1 MPRIDGP
8 LIKKAFSLFK
18 NNKSCAEDNVVSEM
32 LRVLDE
38 DVLDLLA
45 DAIKLRILN
54 READVEEATTGARN
68 SRFVQFPYDDNI
80 DRRDGLGTKRRRNT
94 VHVENG
100 LTLSCVVDPLCPS
113 VARSAWPCSGGGVG
127 GLSTSCRALV
137 SRAKD
142 LDGGDT
148 RGTLQFQHGRSL
160 SSPHRP
166 RRALGLALQR
176 RSYWWARR
184 PSRCW

>member
-1 MPRIDGP
+1 
-8 LIKKAFSLFK
+8 LFK

-100 LTLSCVVDPLCPS
+100 LTLSCVVDPPLS
-113 VARSAWPCSGGGVG
+113 LRRALGLALQRRGVG

-137 SRAKD
+137 SRARD

-184 PSRCW
+184 PSRRW